1 MASGSERLKEFE
13 GREYEED
20 IDLAVRILVNRSV
33 GFRLVQSPVC
43 PPKGIRAVS
52 RSDAQMM
59 GR

>member
-33 GFRLVQSPVC
+33 GFRLVQSRCVHQKASEQFPALM
-43 PPKGIRAVS
+43 R
-52 RSDAQMM
+52 R
-59 GR
+59 